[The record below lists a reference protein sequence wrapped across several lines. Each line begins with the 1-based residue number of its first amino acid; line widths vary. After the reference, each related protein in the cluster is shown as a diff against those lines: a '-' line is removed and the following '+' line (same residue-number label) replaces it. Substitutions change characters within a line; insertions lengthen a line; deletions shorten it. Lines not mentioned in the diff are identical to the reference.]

1 MTQQPLTMDEPRPSE
16 LPDLPGLPA
25 LPGLPG
31 APGLPNP
38 PAGTSG
44 ARARRSAW
52 VAALKSLVLP
62 GLGQWH
68 NGEPDKAAWL
78 LSGFALCSVPG
89 VAVVALWLPSALMLP
104 ALLLLLVAT
113 LTLWVGGVV
122 DAWRVARRA
131 SEARWPGQRAEP
143 GLGERVLLRSPG
155 ITLFILL
162 LFDGVALPLLTQAV
176 RQHAVAS
183 FRIPSASMAPALW
196 PGDIVF
202 VDRRYACI
210 GCAAPVRRG
219 EVAVFAYPDDRTQY
233 YVKRV
238 IGLPGDRVRVAG
250 AQVWVN
256 GELVPPVQAPVPP
269 AAALAQAVMPPGAA
283 RPVPADAPE
292 STVAPGHVFVL
303 GDERAHSV
311 DSRQFGGVP
320 LADVVGRVRQVWW
333 SSGPDGVRW
342 DRLGWVVR

>member
-1 MTQQPLTMDEPRPSE
+1 MNLPLTMNE
-16 LPDLPGLPA
+16 PDLPGLPR
-25 LPGLPG
+25 
-31 APGLPNP
+31 P
-38 PAGTSG
+38 PAGTG
-44 ARARRSAW
+44 AAESRRSAW

-68 NGEPDKAAWL
+68 NGELDKAAWL

-89 VAVVALWLPSALMLP
+89 VAVVALWLPSAAMLP
-104 ALLLLLVAT
+104 ALLLLLAVT
-113 LTLWVGGVV
+113 LTLWLGGVV

-131 SEARWPGQRAEP
+131 RDAAGWTGPGASIGP
-143 GLGERVLLRSPG
+143 AARVLWRQPG
-155 ITLFILL
+155 ITLLILL
-162 LFDGVALPLLTQAV
+162 LCDGVALPLLTQAV

-183 FRIPSASMAPALW
+183 FRIPSASMAPTLW

-202 VDRRYACI
+202 TDRRYACI

-219 EVAVFAYPDDRTQY
+219 DVAVFAYPDDRTMY

-256 GELVPPVQAPVPP
+256 GEPVPAVDAPMPP
-269 AAALAQAVMPPGAA
+269 AEALARAVTPPGARA
-283 RPVPADAPE
+283 PAADLPE

-303 GDERAHSV
+303 GDDRARST

-333 SSGPDGVRW
+333 SHGPDGVRW
-342 DRLGWVVR
+342 DRLGRVVR

>member
-1 MTQQPLTMDEPRPSE
+1 MTLPLNMTE
-16 LPDLPGLPA
+16 PDLPGLPNSS
-25 LPGLPG
+25 GS
-31 APGLPNP
+31 P
-38 PAGTSG
+38 PARPRAEGPDT
-44 ARARRSAW
+44 AARRSAC

-89 VAVVALWLPSALMLP
+89 VAVVALWLPSAAMLP
-104 ALLLLLVAT
+104 ALLLLLAAT
-113 LTLWVGGVV
+113 LVLWVGGVV
-122 DAWRVARRA
+122 DAYRVARRDSDA
-131 SEARWPGQRAEP
+131 SWPGQGVAP
-143 GLGERVLLRSPG
+143 GRRVLWRQPG
-155 ITLFILL
+155 ITLLILL
-162 LFDGVALPLLTQAV
+162 LCDGVALPLLTQAV

-183 FRIPSASMAPALW
+183 FRIPSASMSPALW

-202 VDRRYACI
+202 VDRLYACI
-210 GCAAPVRRG
+210 DCAAPVRRG
-219 EVAVFAYPDDRTQY
+219 DVAVFAYPDDRTQY

-238 IGLPGDRVRVAG
+238 IGLPGDHVRVAG

-256 GELVPPVQAPVPP
+256 GELVPAVDAPTPP
-269 AAALAQAVMPPGAA
+269 AAALARAIMPPGAA
-283 RPVPADAPE
+283 RPVPADTPE
-292 STVAPGHVFVL
+292 STVPPGHVFVL
-303 GDERAHSV
+303 GDDRAHSV

-342 DRLGWVVR
+342 QRFGRVVQ

>member
-1 MTQQPLTMDEPRPSE
+1 MTVPLNLNE
-16 LPDLPGLPA
+16 PDLPGKTSAPDMT
-25 LPGLPG
+25 GG
-31 APGLPNP
+31 AFG
-38 PAGTSG
+38 PAGIEP
-44 ARARRSAW
+44 RRSAW
-52 VAALKSLVLP
+52 VSALKSLVLP

-68 NGEPDKAAWL
+68 NGEVDKAAWL

-104 ALLLLLVAT
+104 ALLLLLAAT

-122 DAWRVARRA
+122 DAWRVARRGHDDW
-131 SEARWPGQRAEP
+131 WPGRGVSIGPQAP
-143 GLGERVLLRSPG
+143 VLWRQPG
-155 ITLFILL
+155 ITLLILL
-162 LFDGVALPLLTQAV
+162 LCDGVALPLLTHAV
-176 RQHAVAS
+176 RQNAVAS
-183 FRIPSASMAPALW
+183 FRIPSASMAPVLW

-202 VDRRYACI
+202 TDRRYACI

-219 EVAVFAYPDDRTQY
+219 DVAVFAYPDDRTQY

-256 GELVPPVQAPVPP
+256 GELVPAVDAPMPP
-269 AAALAQAVMPPGAA
+269 AVALAQAVMPPGAA

-292 STVAPGHVFVL
+292 STVPPGHVFVL
-303 GDERAHSV
+303 GDDRARSV

-320 LADVVGRVRQVWW
+320 LADVVGRVRQIWW

-342 DRLGWVVR
+342 SRLGRVVQ

>member
-1 MTQQPLTMDEPRPSE
+1 MNE
-16 LPDLPGLPA
+16 PDL
-25 LPGLPG
+25 
-31 APGLPNP
+31 PGLPNP
-38 PAGTSG
+38 PARTGG
-44 ARARRSAW
+44 AEARRSAW

-68 NGEPDKAAWL
+68 NGELDKAAWL

-89 VAVVALWLPSALMLP
+89 VAVVALWLPGMLMLP
-104 ALLLLLVAT
+104 ALLLLLALT
-113 LTLWVGGVV
+113 LALWVGGVV
-122 DAWRVARRA
+122 DAWRGARRA
-131 SEARWPGQRAEP
+131 ADSGWPGQGAAP
-143 GLGERVLLRSPG
+143 GLGGRVLWRQPG
-155 ITLFILL
+155 ITLLILL
-162 LFDGVALPLLTQAV
+162 LCDGVALPLLTHAV

-256 GELVPPVQAPVPP
+256 GEVVAAVDAPMPP
-269 AAALAQAVMPPGAA
+269 AAALAKAVLPPGGL
-283 RPVPADAPE
+283 RPVPADAPV
-292 STVAPGHVFVL
+292 STVPPGHVFVL
-303 GDERAHSV
+303 GDDRSHSV

-342 DRLGWVVR
+342 DRLGRVVQ

>member
-1 MTQQPLTMDEPRPSE
+1 MNLPFKLALPVRPSG
-16 LPDLPGLPA
+16 PGHS
-25 LPGLPG
+25 
-31 APGLPNP
+31 
-38 PAGTSG
+38 AGI
-44 ARARRSAW
+44 
-52 VAALKSLVLP
+52 AALKSLALP

-68 NGEPDKAAWL
+68 NGEFDKAAWL

-89 VAVVALWLPSALMLP
+89 VAVVALALPSAWMLP
-104 ALLLLLVAT
+104 ALLLLLA
-113 LTLWVGGVV
+113 LTLAIWLGGVA
-122 DAWRVARRA
+122 DAWRSARHRA
-131 SEARWPGQRAEP
+131 ARPGLDELDELAEP
-143 GLGERVLLRSPG
+143 AAPLRPPWRQAG
-155 ITLFILL
+155 ITLLILL
-162 LFDGVALPLLTQAV
+162 LCDGLALPLLTQAV
-176 RQHAVAS
+176 REHAVAS

-219 EVAVFAYPDDRTQY
+219 DVVVFAYPDDRTQY

-238 IGLPGDRVRVAG
+238 LGLPGDRVRVAG

-256 GELVPPVQAPVPP
+256 GELVALPQAPMPP
-269 AAALAQAVMPPGAA
+269 AAALARAVRPPGA
-283 RPVPADAPE
+283 RPVPADVPE
-292 STVAPGHVFVL
+292 STVPPGQVFVL
-303 GDERAHSV
+303 GDARALST

-342 DRLGWVVR
+342 DRLGRVIR

>member
-1 MTQQPLTMDEPRPSE
+1 MTVPLTMNE
-16 LPDLPGLPA
+16 PDLPGLP
-25 LPGLPG
+25 
-31 APGLPNP
+31 NS
-38 PAGTSG
+38 PARPVGPAS
-44 ARARRSAW
+44 RRSAW

-68 NGEPDKAAWL
+68 NGEMDKAAWL

-89 VAVVALWLPSALMLP
+89 VAIVALWVPSALMLP
-104 ALLLLLVAT
+104 ALLLLLALT
-113 LTLWVGGVV
+113 LVLWVGGVV
-122 DAWRVARRA
+122 DAWRVARR
-131 SEARWPGQRAEP
+131 SGENRWTAPGSDGTLP
-143 GLGERVLLRSPG
+143 GLGGRTPVWRQPG
-155 ITLFILL
+155 ITLLILL
-162 LFDGVALPLLTQAV
+162 LCDGVALPLLTQAV

-219 EVAVFAYPDDRTQY
+219 DVAVFAYPDDRTVY

-238 IGLPGDRVRVAG
+238 IGLPGDRVRVDG

-256 GELVPPVQAPVPP
+256 GELVPAVDAPMPP
-269 AAALAQAVMPPGAA
+269 AAALARAVMPPGPA
-283 RPVPADAPE
+283 RPAPADLPE
-292 STVAPGHVFVL
+292 STVPPGHVFVL
-303 GDERAHSV
+303 GDDRSHSV

-342 DRLGWVVR
+342 DRLGRVVR

>member
-1 MTQQPLTMDEPRPSE
+1 MNQQPRTMNE
-16 LPDLPGLPA
+16 PDLPGMPK
-25 LPGLPG
+25 
-31 APGLPNP
+31 NP
-38 PAGTSG
+38 PADPVGTEP
-44 ARARRSAW
+44 RRSAW

-68 NGEPDKAAWL
+68 NGELDKAAWL

-104 ALLLLLVAT
+104 ALLLLLVLT

-122 DAWRVARRA
+122 DAFRGARRA
-131 SEARWPGQRAEP
+131 ADAWWPGP
-143 GLGERVLLRSPG
+143 GAVHGPDERSLWRQPG
-155 ITLFILL
+155 ITLLILL
-162 LFDGVALPLLTQAV
+162 LCDGVALPLLTQAV

-183 FRIPSASMAPALW
+183 FRIPSASMTPALW
-196 PGDIVF
+196 PGDVVF

-238 IGLPGDRVRVAG
+238 LGLPGDRVRVAG

-256 GELVPPVQAPVPP
+256 GELVPAVEAPMPP
-269 AAALAQAVMPPGAA
+269 AAALARAVMPPGAA
-283 RPVPADAPE
+283 RPVPADVPE
-292 STVAPGHVFVL
+292 STVPPGHVFVL
-303 GDERAHSV
+303 GDDRAHSV

-342 DRLGWVVR
+342 DRLGRVVQ